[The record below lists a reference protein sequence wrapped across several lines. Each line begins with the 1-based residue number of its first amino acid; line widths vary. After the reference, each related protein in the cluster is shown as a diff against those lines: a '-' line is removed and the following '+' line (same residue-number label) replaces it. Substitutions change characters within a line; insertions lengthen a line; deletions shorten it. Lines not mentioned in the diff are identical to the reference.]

1 MKLVEAVTAMN
12 FYWAIYTIEKA
23 PNVPIFF
30 LMGILNN
37 EGLLD
42 LNNLNL
48 NTHEGEEM
56 AFIEQ
61 RSRGALQ
68 WRQFW
73 LIIGVNK
80 IRNKIHCAAS
90 KVDETWWKYS
100 FTMDYHVEVQHLG
113 EPPETRP

>member
-1 MKLVEAVTAMN
+1 
-12 FYWAIYTIEKA
+12 
-23 PNVPIFF
+23 
-30 LMGILNN
+30 
-37 EGLLD
+37 
-42 LNNLNL
+42 
-48 NTHEGEEM
+48 M

-80 IRNKIHCAAS
+80 IGNKIHCAAL

-100 FTMDYHVEVQHLG
+100 FTMDYYVEVQHLG
-113 EPPETRP
+113 ETPATRP

>member
-1 MKLVEAVTAMN
+1 MR
-12 FYWAIYTIEKA
+12 
-23 PNVPIFF
+23 
-30 LMGILNN
+30 ILNN

-42 LNNLNL
+42 SV

-80 IRNKIHCAAS
+80 IGNKIHCAAS

-100 FTMDYHVEVQHLG
+100 FTMDHYVEVQHLG
-113 EPPETRP
+113 ESPATRP